1 MACLGRV
8 TRVLVTG
15 AHGLIGSWLVK
26 ALLARGD
33 AVSVLAR
40 RERPA
45 SALTMDG
52 SAAAVEI
59 VRGELLDGELIERT
73 LRRGQIE
80 LVFHLAG
87 QTIVGDA
94 GRAPAATFETNVK
107 GTWTLLEA
115 CRAAGSPRVVVAS
128 SEKVYGPA
136 PARPCTEQRALDAAF
151 PYDAS
156 KAAAD
161 VIARSYWSS
170 YGMPVAVTR
179 FANVYGGGDMNASR
193 LVPEAVWAALAGRRP
208 VIRSD
213 GTAQRDFLYVE
224 DAVAAYLEIADAL
237 EEPSRAGGAAFNAGG
252 GGPQPVLEIVRLV
265 FEAAGT
271 PFVPDIRG
279 TGTPAGELAFE
290 SVDYSRLTELTGWL
304 PRVDLPEGLR
314 RTVAWYRD
322 HAPRPP
328 AGATRATP

>member
-1 MACLGRV
+1 MARLEPV

-15 AHGLIGSWLVK
+15 GHGLIGSWLVK
-26 ALLARGD
+26 ALLDRGD
-33 AVSVLAR
+33 HVSVLAR
-40 RERPA
+40 GPRPG
-45 SALTMDG
+45 SALTLEG
-52 SAAAVEI
+52 SAAAVDF
-59 VRGELLDGELIERT
+59 VHGDLLDGRLIERA
-73 LRRGQIE
+73 LRDGEIE

-87 QTIVGDA
+87 QTIVGNA
-94 GRAPAATFETNVK
+94 RQAPAATFETNVK

-115 CRAAGSPRVVVAS
+115 CRAAGSPRVVAAS
-128 SEKVYGPA
+128 SEKVYGPSLGG
-136 PARPCTEQRALDAAF
+136 RCTEQRALDAAY

-179 FANVYGGGDMNASR
+179 FANIYGGGDMNPSR

-224 DAVAAYLEIADAL
+224 DAVAAYLAIADAL
-237 EEPSRAGGAAFNAGG
+237 ERPERAGGAAFNAGG
-252 GGPQPVLEIVRLV
+252 GGPQPVLEVVRLV
-265 FEAAGT
+265 FEAAGAG
-271 PFVPDIRG
+271 FEPDIRG

-290 SVDYSRLTELTGWL
+290 SVDHSRLSDLTGWR
-304 PRVDLPEGLR
+304 PRVELAEGLR
-314 RTVAWYRD
+314 RTVEWYRT
-322 HAPRPP
+322 HAPTPP
-328 AGATRATP
+328 ADAA